1 MIRHIG
7 RSTARN
13 KAMQERRQVREQGAD
28 APAGRL
34 SGKCELCGLYH
45 PAPDLRTECPAC
57 GKAMCWS
64 WCECEEREG

>member
-1 MIRHIG
+1 VILRMG
-7 RSTARN
+7 RSSARN

-34 SGKCELCGLYH
+34 SGVCSLCGRYH
-45 PAPDLRTECPAC
+45 AAPEMRTECPRC

-64 WCECEEREG
+64 WCECEEGET